1 MPKVYSEEKRR
12 EIKESLMRSGLEIIR
27 QYGMKRMSIEEL
39 TKRVGIA
46 QGTFY
51 NFFKSKEVLV
61 YELACAYEKR
71 LEEEMKSV
79 VRTVGYLSRSQLEM
93 MYRKMFLVDEDNVY
107 RFLKREDIQALIV
120 RLPVECLNQMSNVRE
135 RIGTTL
141 EYTKGG
147 REQWDID
154 AIINWIQILNLT
166 VENKELLTK
175 EAFEK
180 VVYQLIANLLD
191 EIWEGKENEV

>member
-12 EIKESLMRSGLEIIR
+12 EIKESLMKSGLEIIR

-71 LEEEMKSV
+71 LEEEVKSI
-79 VRTVGYLSRSQLEM
+79 VRTEGYLSRSQLEM
-93 MYRKMFLVDEDNVY
+93 MYRKMFLADEDNVY

-120 RLPVECLNQMSNVRE
+120 RLPIEYFNQMSNVRE
-135 RIGTTL
+135 RIETTL

-147 REQWDID
+147 REQRDID

-175 EAFEK
+175 GAFEK
-180 VVYQLIANLLD
+180 VVYQLIENLLD